1 MFAILSRVVVSL
13 VYSVGSRV
21 SAMAT
26 PETPKGPF
34 TPGELLRQ
42 LREER
47 KINSAREMARR
58 TGLSHTL
65 HSEQEKALGPINM
78 QGDTARRIARAT
90 SVPMWLIDK
99 IASGAIDE
107 LPDNLDELRAQA
119 LSEQRSL
126 SERQTR
132 GRIQPVRFLGS
143 VSAGLDGDGV
153 ADAIDYLGVADYFLG
168 DYNPEDLYLL
178 EVTGDSMV
186 SDDARQYVPPGS
198 IIIVHERL
206 EPLPG
211 QVIVAWLENEDMGV
225 LKVYEEKDGETWLLS
240 YNSNHA
246 PIRVTEETPASLRGV
261 MVANWTKAPGFR
273 RVP

>member
-1 MFAILSRVVVSL
+1 
-13 VYSVGSRV
+13 
-21 SAMAT
+21 MAT

-90 SVPMWLIDK
+90 SVPTWFIDK

-107 LPDNLDELRAQA
+107 LPDNLDELKMLTAN
-119 LSEQRSL
+119 EQ
-126 SERQTR
+126 RQTR

-178 EVTGDSMV
+178 EIIGDGMTV
-186 SDDARQYVPPGS
+186 KRLRNVEGAWVFMSDNPEAGESWRDDQVR
-198 IIIVHERL
+198 IVGR
-206 EPLPG
+206 
-211 QVIVAWLENEDMGV
+211 
-225 LKVYEEKDGETWLLS
+225 VYGRVDFEEI
-240 YNSNHA
+240 H
-246 PIRVTEETPASLRGV
+246 
-261 MVANWTKAPGFR
+261 
-273 RVP
+273 